1 MIRLQG
7 TSVEVKLRLV
17 TLDKAFGLC
26 SSVRARLERLLQ
38 FVWHECADVGT
49 HSKFLTLMLIAVLVG
64 CCGAKVVC
72 LDLFIL

>member
-7 TSVEVKLRLV
+7 TPVEVKLRLV
-17 TLDKAFGLC
+17 TLDKAFVLC
-26 SSVRARLERLLQ
+26 SSVRARLERVLQ
-38 FVWHECADVGT
+38 FCLARSADVGT